1 MGLFNRNKHPAEVNR
16 AMDPSFASAGKIPI
30 SEAGYSLLQANQ
42 LIERTLAFIK
52 FTNKNPNPFETMT
65 EFIVHLVNAHTL
77 YNGVTIVKSGAYY
90 YVADV
95 IADTGLN
102 GKYQFTSNLIF
113 TTRQTLSEVVDASQV
128 WTVYSSQIATMQRVS
143 PETNSLLRN
152 AINTVLRRLSS
163 LGKIN
168 LIWQKK
174 GWKDLETQKAKN
186 EADLST
192 MGDMMASS
200 GGVMTAS
207 VEDKFFQVQ
216 PDYSKADGTEVAGS
230 IAIFSYVTGISP
242 EFLRG
247 AQSDQQTVNS
257 VMQIV
262 TPLLNI
268 LAEKVPYFE
277 YKTDFSQLATLQQ
290 SQSKTTGDS
299 RVQTIQAVKSQG
311 ED

>member
-1 MGLFNRNKHPAEVNR
+1 MKFFNRNKHPAEVNR
-16 AMDPSFASAGKIPI
+16 GMDPSFASAGKIPI

-52 FTNKNPNPFETMT
+52 FNNKNPNPFETMT

-113 TTRQTLSEVVDASQV
+113 TTRQTLTEVVDESQV

-311 ED
+311 EA

>member
-1 MGLFNRNKHPAEVNR
+1 MKFFNRNKHPAEVNR
-16 AMDPSFASAGKIPI
+16 GMDPSFASAGKIPI

-113 TTRQTLSEVVDASQV
+113 TTRQTLTEVVDASQV

-277 YKTDFSQLATLQQ
+277 YRTDFSQLATLQQ

-311 ED
+311 EA